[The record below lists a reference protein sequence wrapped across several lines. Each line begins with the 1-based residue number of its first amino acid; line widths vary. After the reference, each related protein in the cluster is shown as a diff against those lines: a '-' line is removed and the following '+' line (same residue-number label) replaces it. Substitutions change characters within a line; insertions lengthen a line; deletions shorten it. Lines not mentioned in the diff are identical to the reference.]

1 MQKCLIPT
9 QRTCCNLINIVTPA
23 TSHVRTHYLSH
34 LLPHILIVDDDERLR
49 QLIGRF
55 LREEGF
61 RVTMAANADE
71 ARKPCRRAV

>member
-1 MQKCLIPT
+1 M
-9 QRTCCNLINIVTPA
+9 
-23 TSHVRTHYLSH
+23 SEHSLSH

-71 ARKPCRRAV
+71 ARKRLAGVRFDLMVVDVMMPG